1 MKRFLLIILLA
12 PFTLLSQ
19 NKRIVFAEGGTSVNQ
34 SFYPKESF
42 SGKVYGFCGNSDEI
56 GTYHKT
62 ISRETSSSFYSKIG
76 IETPIVQ
83 KKHFSFSIP
92 FALGYREQK
101 ENYIAKTDET
111 YYSGSTSNFS
121 IKTQS
126 YSQIFSFIFGPKAT
140 LDFKKW
146 SFFTSVNMNTQLCYF
161 YRTQSV
167 SNFDFGTYK
176 NISTD
181 NNNDVTFNLSLQ
193 NGILYKIN
201 QKLSVGLC
209 ADVFF
214 YNFDPNVIKYSKKDN
229 HLFNLGYGTNS
240 TIINTGIRFQYS
252 F

>member
-12 PFTLLSQ
+12 PCAMVSQ

-34 SFYPKESF
+34 SFYPNENT
-42 SGKVYGFCGNSDEI
+42 SGNVYGFCGNGYTI
-56 GTYHKT
+56 GTYNKT
-62 ISRETSSSFYSKIG
+62 INRETTASFYSKVG
-76 IETPIVQ
+76 IETPIVR

-92 FALGYREQK
+92 LALGYREQK
-101 ENYIAKTDET
+101 ENFISKTDES
-111 YYSGSTSNFS
+111 YFSGATSSFS

-126 YSQIFSFIFGPKAT
+126 YSQILSLVFGPKAAI
-140 LDFKKW
+140 DFKKW
-146 SFFTSVNMNTQLCYF
+146 SFFTSVNMNTQFCF
-161 YRTQSV
+161 YNRSQSF

-181 NNNDVTFNLSLQ
+181 YDNDVMFNLSSQ
-193 NGILYKIN
+193 NGILYN
-201 QKLSVGLC
+201 LNEKLSIGLS

-214 YNFDPNVIKYSKKDN
+214 YNFNPTIIKYNKKDN

-240 TIINTGIRFQYS
+240 AIINTGARVQYS